1 MNFTFEIKDIVDVL
15 LVAILMYQVYIW
27 TRGTGVK
34 NIFLGLIIFVLIWF
48 LLTKIFKMELMGTI
62 LDAIFNVG
70 AIALIVIFQNEIR
83 RFFFRIGSRENWK
96 HFIRF
101 LEKLHLKKHQP
112 EISLPV
118 ENIAEACRNMAKEKI
133 GALIIIGRTADLQ
146 EFIDTGEYIDAQ
158 INTRLIENI
167 FFKNSPL
174 HDGALII
181 CNNKIVA
188 AGSILPISR
197 NHEIP
202 KHLGLRHRAALGVSE
217 RTDAIAI
224 VVSEETGNISMADE
238 GKFILNLNPEKLK
251 QVIET
256 KMAD

>member
-1 MNFTFEIKDIVDVL
+1 MNFTFEIKDIIDII
-15 LVAILMYQVYIW
+15 LVAVLMYQVHIW
-27 TRGTGVK
+27 TKGTGVK
-34 NIFLGLIIFVLIWF
+34 NIFIGLIIFVLLWF
-48 LLTKIFKMELMGTI
+48 LVTKIFKMELLGTI

-96 HFIRF
+96 HFMRF
-101 LEKLHLKKHQP
+101 LEKLHLKKHQH
-112 EISLPV
+112 ESSLPV
-118 ENIAEACRNMAKEKI
+118 ENITEACINMAKEKT
-133 GALIIIGRTADLQ
+133 GALIIIGKTADLQ
-146 EFIDTGEYIDAQ
+146 EFIDTGEYINAQ

-181 CNNKIVA
+181 YNNKIVA

-197 NHEIP
+197 NPDIP
-202 KHLGLRHRAALGVSE
+202 KHLGLRHRAALGMSE

-224 VVSEETGNISMADE
+224 VVSEETGTISMANE
-238 GKFILNLNPEKLK
+238 GKFILNLHPEKLK
-251 QVIET
+251 QVIEA
-256 KMAD
+256 KMTN